1 MEVMVLSA
9 DSASLNFTSKIS
21 EKEVN
26 TCLCC
31 EELRLE
37 LHKAKLQISSHEE
50 CKAATGRK
58 K

>member
-1 MEVMVLSA
+1 MEVMALSA
-9 DSASLNFTSKIS
+9 DSVSLNFMSKIS

-37 LHKAKLQISSHEE
+37 LHKAKLLISSYEE
-50 CKAATGRK
+50 PKTAAGREK
-58 K
+58 

>member
-1 MEVMVLSA
+1 MEVMVFSG
-9 DSASLNFTSKIS
+9 DSASLNFMSQIS

-37 LHKAKLQISSHEE
+37 LYKAKSIHVYVV
-50 CKAATGRK
+50 KN
-58 K
+58 